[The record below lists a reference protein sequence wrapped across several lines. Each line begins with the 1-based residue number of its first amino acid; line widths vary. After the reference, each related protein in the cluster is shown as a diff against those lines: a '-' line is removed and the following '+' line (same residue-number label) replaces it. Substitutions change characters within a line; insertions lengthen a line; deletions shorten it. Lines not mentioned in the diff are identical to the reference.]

1 MDLHDY
7 AGGGGSLHL
16 KEGLLQHISEIM
28 AFTYF
33 LFTSSIFHIILAI
46 AKYPFYYI
54 LWCHILR
61 HFYPLRLLLILF
73 GWLHQV
79 VDHLYLG
86 LSPTKFKSSRASAT
100 HPHQIDSI
108 LASLM
113 SSPDPLL
120 LLLHTHLQHDNLK
133 VFPKLCPDL
142 KFWHLKSLYI

>member
-1 MDLHDY
+1 MIMQEVVGHCIWKKVSCNYLRNNGFY
-7 AGGGGSLHL
+7 
-16 KEGLLQHISEIM
+16 ISYLR
-28 AFTYF
+28 AQYF
-33 LFTSSIFHIILAI
+33 ILYCLILAI
-46 AKYPFYYI
+46 AKYPFNYI
-54 LWCHILR
+54 LWCHIWR
-61 HFYPLRLLLILF
+61 HFYPLRLLLILL

-120 LLLHTHLQHDNLK
+120 LLLHTHLQHDDLK
-133 VFPKLCPDL
+133 VFPKLSPDY
-142 KFWHLKSLYI
+142 KVFFGI